1 MSSLEEATKGV
12 VGFTLGGGP
21 SSARMYEEAASLSD
35 LERKSFSYDN
45 PIAAF
50 ELVIDDDKFLM
61 RFWDT

>member
-35 LERKSFSYDN
+35 LELSY
-45 PIAAF
+45 A
-50 ELVIDDDKFLM
+50 LLGHLTLLM
-61 RFWDT
+61 